1 MMDKNN
7 VFTFKMTTNIKI
19 VSKIIITKKERIV
32 RTFKILTYG
41 LIAPLVLIKST
52 YLRKPTYKKL
62 SIEFQ
67 TITENEYKID
77 RDLKYHRI
85 QSTL

>member
-1 MMDKNN
+1 MDKNN

-19 VSKIIITKKERIV
+19 VSMIISTKKKRIV
-32 RTFKILTYG
+32 TTLKILTYG
-41 LIAPLVLIKST
+41 LIAPLVT

-62 SIEFQ
+62 SIEIQ

-85 QSTL
+85 IK